1 MSVSG
6 AMSENAAGLAT
17 GMEKS
22 STSESACERTTMAL
36 GAVAGSMNVPKTPS
50 CACGVG
56 GANTK
61 RLTMGFERRRPRAF
75 VSPGVSV
82 TVTVLAV
89 YFLGQ
94 AIVWT
99 DSPNIVYL
107 GGGTAL
113 VIAALTYFLSKI
125 NKD

>member
-1 MSVSG
+1 M
-6 AMSENAAGLAT
+6 
-17 GMEKS
+17 
-22 STSESACERTTMAL
+22 
-36 GAVAGSMNVPKTPS
+36 
-50 CACGVG
+50 
-56 GANTK
+56 
-61 RLTMGFERRRPRAF
+61 
-75 VSPGVSV
+75 
-82 TVTVLAV
+82 TVLAV